1 LSGGYCGQL
10 LRVDLTKMTC
20 KPEKLK
26 EDWVRDFV
34 GGKGLGVRYLYDLIR
49 PGTDPYS
56 PENPIIFMTGPLTGT
71 VASTMSRIALVTKS
85 PLTGTMSDSY
95 SGSYFPAELKHAGF
109 DGIVITGKASAP
121 TYLFVEDGHAE
132 LRSARDLWGKDAFET
147 TDEIVR
153 QCSES
158 STVKRDAPKVACI
171 GPAGENQVRFAAVVF
186 DKNHYAGRGG
196 TGAVMGSKNLKA
208 VAVRG
213 TKHAQSLAINSN
225 PQFLEVVRNSIKRD
239 IHENPDAESMIKFG
253 TPVIVDL
260 DNNAGILPT
269 RNFQTGVFPDAD
281 KINSDAL
288 VNQLLVKHTTTCF
301 SCSIGCRNITKIKD
315 GQFAGLEGEGP
326 EYETLGLA
334 GSNLAIGD
342 IRVVMKFNHECSRMG
357 LDTISAG
364 NVIGWAMELYER
376 GLITKADTQGLDLSF
391 GNAAAV
397 VALPEIIA
405 MRKGIG
411 DTLAE
416 GVARASG
423 KVGKG
428 SERYALHCKG
438 QEFPGYDPRGSF
450 GMALAYATSDR
461 GADHNRA
468 WPVAYEAFGKMDPF
482 TGVGKAELVVKDQ
495 IRTSVKWSMC
505 ACDFIPIDLPIIAE
519 LLSAATGQKYTEED
533 VRKIGRRIWTL
544 TRLFN
549 TREGFSRQHDGI
561 PPRIYLDPL
570 PDGNPKGKVVPK
582 KDYETML
589 TEYYKLWG
597 WDDQGKPT
605 RAAVEE
611 LGLANLTKP

>member
-1 LSGGYCGQL
+1 MNSGYCGQI
-10 LRVDLTKMTC
+10 LRVDLTKTTC
-20 KPEKLK
+20 EPEKLR
-26 EDWVRDFV
+26 EDWARDFV
-34 GGKGLGVRYLYDLIR
+34 GGKGLGVRYLYDVIP
-49 PGTDPYS
+49 PGIDPYS
-56 PENPIIFMTGPLTGT
+56 PQNPVIFMTGPLTGT
-71 VASTMSRIALVTKS
+71 VASTMSRIAVVTKS

-95 SGSYFPAELKHAGF
+95 SGSFFPAELKFAGF
-109 DGIVITGKASAP
+109 DGIVIVGRASTP
-121 TYLFVEDGHAE
+121 TYLFAEDGHAE
-132 LRSARDLWGKDAFET
+132 LRDARDLWGRDVTQA
-147 TDEIVR
+147 TDEVVLR
-153 QCSES
+153 CGGSGTS
-158 STVKRDAPKVACI
+158 ARDAPKVACI
-171 GPAGENQVRFAAVVF
+171 GPAGENRVRYAAVVF

-213 TKHAQSLAINSN
+213 TKHSQSLAINSN

-239 IHENPDAESMIKFG
+239 IRENPDAESMIKFG
-253 TPVIVDL
+253 TPVVVDMCN
-260 DNNAGILPT
+260 DAGILPT

-288 VNQLLVKHTTTCF
+288 VKQLLVKHTTTCF
-301 SCSIGCRNITKIKD
+301 SCSIGCRNITKVKD
-315 GQFAGLEGEGP
+315 GEFAGLEGEGP
-326 EYETLGLA
+326 EYETLGLG

-342 IRVVMKFNHECSRMG
+342 IRAILKFNQECSRMG
-357 LDTISAG
+357 IDTISAG
-364 NVIGWAMELYER
+364 NVVGWAMELYER

-391 GNAAAV
+391 GNTAAAV
-397 VALPEIIA
+397 ALPGIIA
-405 MRKGIG
+405 LRKGIG
-411 DTLAE
+411 DILAE
-416 GVARASG
+416 GVARASVKIG
-423 KVGKG
+423 RG

-468 WPVAYEAFGKMDPF
+468 WPVASEAFGKMDPF

-519 LLSAATGQKYTEED
+519 LLSASTGRKHTEED

-549 TREGFSRQHDGI
+549 VREGFSREQDVI
-561 PPRIYLDPL
+561 PPRMYLDPL

-582 KDYETML
+582 EDFETML
-589 TEYYKLWG
+589 SDYYKLWG

-605 RAAVEE
+605 RAVVEE
-611 LGLANLTKP
+611 LGLANLS

>member
-1 LSGGYCGQL
+1 LSSGYCGQL
-10 LRVDLTKMTC
+10 LRVDLTRMTC

-26 EDWVRDFV
+26 EDWVRDFI

-56 PENPIIFMTGPLTGT
+56 PDNPVIFMTGPLTGT

-109 DGIVITGKASAP
+109 DGIIITGKASAP
-121 TYLFVEDGHAE
+121 TYLFAEDGHAE
-132 LRSARDLWGKDAFET
+132 LRNAKGLWGRDVFQT

-153 QCSES
+153 QCSGA
-158 STVKRDAPKVACI
+158 STAKVDVPKVACI
-171 GPAGENQVRFAAVVF
+171 GPAGENRVRFAAVAF
-186 DKNHYAGRGG
+186 DKRHFAGRGG

-213 TKHAQSLAINSN
+213 TKHARSLAINSSA
-225 PQFLEVVRNSIKRD
+225 QFLEVVRNSIKRD
-239 IHENPDAESMIKFG
+239 IRENPDAESMVKFG
-253 TPVIVDL
+253 TPTVVDMCS
-260 DNNAGILPT
+260 NAGILPT
-269 RNFQTGVFPDAD
+269 RNFQTGIFPDAD
-281 KINSDAL
+281 NINSDAL

-301 SCSIGCRNITKIKD
+301 SCSIGCRNMTKIKD
-315 GQFAGLEGEGP
+315 GEFAGLEGEGP
-326 EYETLGLA
+326 EYETLALG

-342 IRVVMKFNHECSRMG
+342 IRVVMKFNEECSRMG

-376 GLITKADTQGLDLSF
+376 GLITKADAQGLNLSF
-391 GNAAAV
+391 GNTATV

-411 DTLAE
+411 DILAE
-416 GVARASG
+416 GVARAAQ
-423 KVGKG
+423 KIGKG
-428 SERYALHCKG
+428 SDRYAMHSKG
-438 QEFPGYDPRGSF
+438 QEYPAYDPRGTF
-450 GMALAYATSDR
+450 GMALAYATADR

-468 WPVAYEAFGKMDPF
+468 WPVSYDAFGKLDPF
-482 TGVGKAELVVKDQ
+482 TCVGKAELVMKDQ

-519 LLSAATGQKYTEED
+519 LLSASTNQKYTEED

-570 PDGNPKGKVVPK
+570 PEGNPKGKVVPK
-582 KDYETML
+582 EDYETML

-597 WDDQGKPT
+597 WDAQGKPT
-605 RAAVEE
+605 RTVVEE
-611 LGLANLTKP
+611 LGLTNLL

>member
-1 LSGGYCGQL
+1 
-10 LRVDLTKMTC
+10 MTC
-20 KPEKLK
+20 KSEKLK
-26 EDWVRDFV
+26 EDWARDFV
-34 GGKGLGVRYLYDLIR
+34 GGKGLGIRYLYDIVR

-56 PENPIIFMTGPLTGT
+56 PQNSVIFMTGPLTGT
-71 VASTMSRIALVTKS
+71 VASTMSRIAVVTKS

-95 SGSYFPAELKHAGF
+95 SGSFFPAELKFAGF
-109 DGIVITGKASAP
+109 DGIVVIGKASAP
-121 TYLFVEDGHAE
+121 TYLFVEDGHVE
-132 LRSARDLWGKDAFET
+132 LRDARGLWGKDVFET

-153 QCSES
+153 QCSGS
-158 STVKRDAPKVACI
+158 STAKRDAPKVACI
-171 GPAGENQVRFAAVVF
+171 GPAGESRVRFAAVAL
-186 DKNHYAGRGG
+186 DKNHFAGRGG

-213 TKHAQSLAINSN
+213 TKHAQSLAINSE

-239 IHENPDAESMIKFG
+239 IRENPDAESMIKFG
-253 TPVIVDL
+253 TPVVVDL

-288 VNQLLVKHTTTCF
+288 VKQLLVRHTTTCF

-315 GQFAGLEGEGP
+315 GEFAGLEGEGP

-376 GLITKADTQGLDLSF
+376 GIITKADTQGLDLSF
-391 GNAAAV
+391 GNAATV

-423 KVGKG
+423 KIGKG

-482 TGVGKAELVVKDQ
+482 TGVGKAEIVVKDQ

-505 ACDFIPIDLPIIAE
+505 ACDFIPIDLPFIAE
-519 LLSAATGQKYTEED
+519 LLNAATGQKYTEED

-549 TREGFSRQHDGI
+549 TREGFSRQHDVI
-561 PPRIYLDPL
+561 PPRIYSDPL
-570 PDGNPKGKVVPK
+570 PEGNPKGKVVPK
-582 KDYETML
+582 EDFGTML

-611 LGLANLTKP
+611 LGLASLANP

>member
-1 LSGGYCGQL
+1 LSGGYCGQI

-20 KPEKLK
+20 KSEKLK
-26 EDWVRDFV
+26 EDWARDFV
-34 GGKGLGVRYLYDLIR
+34 GGKGLGIRYLYDIVR

-56 PENPIIFMTGPLTGT
+56 PQNSVIFMTGPLTGT
-71 VASTMSRIALVTKS
+71 VASTMSRIAVVTKS

-95 SGSYFPAELKHAGF
+95 SGSFFPAELKFAGF
-109 DGIVITGKASAP
+109 DGIVVIGKASAP
-121 TYLFVEDGHAE
+121 TYLFVEDGHVE
-132 LRSARDLWGKDAFET
+132 LRDARGLWGKDVFET

-153 QCSES
+153 QCSGS
-158 STVKRDAPKVACI
+158 STAKRDAPKVACI
-171 GPAGENQVRFAAVVF
+171 GPAGESRVRFAAVAL
-186 DKNHYAGRGG
+186 DKNHFAGRGG

-213 TKHAQSLAINSN
+213 TKHAQSLAINSE

-239 IHENPDAESMIKFG
+239 IRENPDAESMIKFG
-253 TPVIVDL
+253 TPVVVDL

-288 VNQLLVKHTTTCF
+288 VKQLLVRHTTTCF

-315 GQFAGLEGEGP
+315 GEFAGLEGEGP

-376 GLITKADTQGLDLSF
+376 GIITKADTQGLDLSF
-391 GNAAAV
+391 GNAATV

-423 KVGKG
+423 KIGKG

-482 TGVGKAELVVKDQ
+482 TVVGKAEIVVKDQ

-519 LLSAATGQKYTEED
+519 LLNAATGQKYTEED

-549 TREGFSRQHDGI
+549 TREGFSRQHDVI
-561 PPRIYLDPL
+561 PPRIYSDPL
-570 PDGNPKGKVVPK
+570 PEGNPKGKVVPK
-582 KDYETML
+582 EDFGTML

-611 LGLANLTKP
+611 LGLASLANP

>member
-1 LSGGYCGQL
+1 
-10 LRVDLTKMTC
+10 MTC
-20 KPEKLK
+20 KSEKLK
-26 EDWVRDFV
+26 EDWARDFV
-34 GGKGLGVRYLYDLIR
+34 GGKGLGIRYLYDIVR

-56 PENPIIFMTGPLTGT
+56 PQNSVIFMTGPLTGT
-71 VASTMSRIALVTKS
+71 VASTMSRIAVVTKS

-95 SGSYFPAELKHAGF
+95 SGSFFPAELKFAGF
-109 DGIVITGKASAP
+109 DGIVVIGKASAP
-121 TYLFVEDGHAE
+121 TYLFVEDGHVE
-132 LRSARDLWGKDAFET
+132 LRDARGLWGKDVFET

-153 QCSES
+153 QCSGS
-158 STVKRDAPKVACI
+158 STAKRDAPKVACI
-171 GPAGENQVRFAAVVF
+171 GPAGESRVRFAAVAL
-186 DKNHYAGRGG
+186 DKNHFAGRGG

-213 TKHAQSLAINSN
+213 TKHAQSLAINSE

-239 IHENPDAESMIKFG
+239 IRENPDAESMIKFG
-253 TPVIVDL
+253 TPVVVDL

-288 VNQLLVKHTTTCF
+288 VKQLLVRHTTTCF

-315 GQFAGLEGEGP
+315 GEFAGLEGEGP

-376 GLITKADTQGLDLSF
+376 GIITKADTQGLDLSF
-391 GNAAAV
+391 GNAATV

-423 KVGKG
+423 KIGKG

-482 TGVGKAELVVKDQ
+482 TVVGKAEIVVKDQ

-519 LLSAATGQKYTEED
+519 LLNAATGQKYTEED

-549 TREGFSRQHDGI
+549 TREGFSRQHDVI
-561 PPRIYLDPL
+561 PPRIYSDPL
-570 PDGNPKGKVVPK
+570 PEGNPKGKVVPK
-582 KDYETML
+582 EDFETML

-611 LGLANLTKP
+611 LGLASLANP

>member
-1 LSGGYCGQL
+1 MNGGYRGQL
-10 LRVDLTKMTC
+10 LRVDLTKMNC
-20 KPEKLK
+20 NPEKLK

-34 GGKGLGVRYLYDLIR
+34 GGKGLGVRYLYDLI
-49 PGTDPYS
+49 PAGTDPYS
-56 PENPIIFMTGPLTGT
+56 PENPVIFMTGPLTGT

-109 DGIVITGKASAP
+109 DGIIITGKASAP
-121 TYLFVEDGHAE
+121 TYLFAEDGHAE
-132 LRSARDLWGKDAFET
+132 LRNAKDLWGKDVFET

-153 QCSES
+153 RS
-158 STVKRDAPKVACI
+158 SGASTAKGDVPKVACI
-171 GPAGENQVRFAAVVF
+171 GPAGENRVRFAAVAF
-186 DKNHYAGRGG
+186 DKKHFAGRGG

-213 TKHAQSLAINSN
+213 TKHARSLDINAT
-225 PQFLEVVRNSIKRD
+225 PQFLEVVRKSIKRD
-239 IHENPDAESMIKFG
+239 IRENPDAEAMIKFG
-253 TPVIVDL
+253 TPVVVDL
-260 DNNAGILPT
+260 SNNAGLLPT

-301 SCSIGCRNITKIKD
+301 SCSIGCRNVTKIKD
-315 GQFAGLEGEGP
+315 GEFAGLEGEGP
-326 EYETLGLA
+326 EYETLALG

-342 IRVVMKFNHECSRMG
+342 IRVIMKFNDECSRMG
-357 LDTISAG
+357 IDTISAG

-376 GLITKADTQGLDLSF
+376 GLITKTDTQGLDLSF
-391 GNAAAV
+391 GNGATV

-405 MRKGIG
+405 TRKGIG
-411 DTLAE
+411 DLLAE
-416 GVARASG
+416 GVARAAQR
-423 KVGKG
+423 VGKG
-428 SERYALHCKG
+428 SERYAMHSKG
-438 QEFPGYDPRGSF
+438 QEYPAYDPRGSF
-450 GMALAYATSDR
+450 GMALAYATADR

-468 WPVAYEAFGKMDPF
+468 WPVAYEAFGKLDPF
-482 TGVGKAELVVKDQ
+482 TCMGKAELVVKDQ

-505 ACDFIPIDLPIIAE
+505 SCDFIPIDLPIIAE
-519 LLSAATGQKYTEED
+519 LLNAATGQKYTEED

-570 PDGNPKGKVVPK
+570 PDGNPKGRVLPK
-582 KDYETML
+582 EEYETML

-597 WDDQGKPT
+597 WDAQGKPT
-605 RAAVEE
+605 LAAVEE
-611 LGLANLTKP
+611 LGLTNLM

>member
-1 LSGGYCGQL
+1 
-10 LRVDLTKMTC
+10 MTC

-34 GGKGLGVRYLYDLIR
+34 GGKGLAVRYLYDLVR

-109 DGIVITGKASAP
+109 DGIVISGKASAP
-121 TYLFVEDGHAE
+121 TYLFVEDGRAE
-132 LRSARDLWGKDAFET
+132 LRSARDLWGKDVFVT

-153 QCSES
+153 QCSGS
-158 STVKRDAPKVACI
+158 STAKHDAPKIACI
-171 GPAGENQVRFAAVVF
+171 GPAGENQVRYAAVAF
-186 DKNHYAGRGG
+186 DKNHFAGRGG

-213 TKHAQSLAINSN
+213 TKHGQSLAINSSS
-225 PQFLEVVRNSIKRD
+225 QFLEVVRNSIKRD
-239 IHENPDAESMIKFG
+239 IRENPDAEAMIKFG
-253 TPVIVDL
+253 TPVVVDL
-260 DNNAGILPT
+260 ANNAGLLPT

-376 GLITKADTQGLDLSF
+376 GLITKADTQGMDLSF
-391 GNAAAV
+391 GNGAAV

-482 TGVGKAELVVKDQ
+482 TGVGKAEIVVKDQ

-505 ACDFIPIDLPIIAE
+505 ACDFIPIDLPFIAE
-519 LLSAATGQKYTEED
+519 LLNAATGQKYTEED

-549 TREGFSRQHDGI
+549 TREGFSRQHDVI
-561 PPRIYLDPL
+561 PPRIYSDPL
-570 PDGNPKGKVVPK
+570 PEGNPKGKVVPK
-582 KDYETML
+582 EDFGTML

-611 LGLANLTKP
+611 LGLASLANP